1 MPRTI
6 KLAAINAGRVLL
18 VYKEET
24 RQWSL
29 PGGKMR
35 PTKEKEIKCLR
46 RELSEEIPK
55 LQVRKLRRWRR
66 FNCRMRALRFTITVY
81 FGKVSGPLITAHEID
96 AAAWIARWDRVSLS
110 PNTRRILLL
119 LAKFGYLKR

>member
-6 KLAAINAGRVLL
+6 KLAAIHEGRVLL

-35 PTKEKEIKCLR
+35 PTKETEIKCLR

-55 LQVRKLRRWRR
+55 VKVRKLRRWRR
-66 FNCRMRALRFTITVY
+66 FNCKLRAQRFTITVY
-81 FGKVSGPLITAHEID
+81 FGKVSGPLFTNNEID
-96 AAAWIARWDRVSLS
+96 AAAWISRWSTLSLS
-110 PNTRRILLL
+110 PNTRRILQMV
-119 LAKFGYLKR
+119 AKFGYLKQ